1 MRSLL
6 YAAAFLPLQTLAWF
20 GKASDIDEI
29 VVVTTTRTITVC
41 PITEAW
47 TCGPDYP
54 TAPWQD
60 WTGTPTSTGS
70 EVSPTSKGNGN
81 GGHNHS
87 GSPSSSSPT
96 GHHSSG
102 PHSSVQATWTSSSS
116 PAGSPS
122 SSGPYVGPSSSTSHG
137 GPSSSGP
144 YGSPSSSSPAGSP
157 TSTSDYGTPT
167 SSSSAP
173 GDSSSSTDPPA
184 GGSSTTSPSASSTS
198 TDPPVDPPT
207 SSSTTSGL
215 PVDPATT
222 SSSASSTSSDPPV
235 DPPTTSSSATSTS
248 SDPPVDPPTTSS
260 SVTSTTSDLPV
271 DPATTSSSASTTSS
285 DPPVGP
291 GTTSSTTS
299 SAADPPAGT
308 STSTSS
314 GSSTSS
320 ADPAGTSTSS
330 SSSTSSD
337 PPTSST
343 SSASTTSSSA
353 DPTSTTT
360 SSSVDPV
367 TTSSSTTITTTATLT
382 STTSRSATTTS
393 SSTCAPSQT
402 LSALPEQTSCPDNT
416 ADDRSQ
422 WCGKSV
428 SDDTLV
434 PYSSGQTKSF
444 TLTITDADIDF
455 DGTVRPA
462 FAINGGTPGPA
473 IEVNWGDEVVITVI
487 NLLTDNATT
496 IHWHGIRQFGT
507 NDQDGVPGVT
517 ECAIPPNG
525 GQRTY
530 TWIASTYGTGWYH
543 SHTLSQY
550 GGGIRGPI
558 IIHGPATAEYDYDMG
573 HVMIDEVFSQTIFQ
587 MAWNIARLR
596 GPLPAA
602 VNYMV
607 NGQNKSPDGT
617 AGKATEWTVEPGK
630 KHLFRIINSSAQSSF
645 IVHFDYH
652 QMTVI
657 SSDYTPIVPY
667 TTTSLYVNP
676 GQRYNVI
683 VEMDQTPGAYYMRAI
698 TQTGCGEQNV
708 NTGLGIANPVFTYK
722 GSCGTPTSET
732 LSITPASDCRD
743 EPLAS
748 LVPFVSK
755 NGGSVDDFSDTAKLL
770 PGGNGG
776 SQVFDGYGSI
786 IRWYFGGLLDLNGNS
801 ASVLGNQ
808 TVSVDFEN
816 PTLKTMAE
824 LPTLSFNSS
833 KYSNAVVLDGPAG
846 DWVYFVIQNNFQTS
860 HPIHLH
866 GHDFSVLGQ
875 GKGVFTADQ
884 VTSLNF
890 ANPCRRDTA
899 LLYGFAGPGGVAQS
913 GWTVIGFQTDNPGA
927 WIMHCHI
934 IWHADGGMGL
944 QYIEQPDAINA
955 NGYWTSSGFQDECNA
970 YSSYQNGGGEG
981 KLTYEAGIKRD
992 LERHRYALKHKGKH

>member
-20 GKASDIDEI
+20 GKGSDIDEI

-60 WTGTPTSTGS
+60 WTGTVTSTGS
-70 EVSPTSKGNGN
+70 VVSPTSKGD
-81 GGHNHS
+81 GGHGGHDHS
-87 GSPSSSSPT
+87 GTPSSSSSVSDHH
-96 GHHSSG
+96 GGGGHSSG
-102 PHSSVQATWTSSSS
+102 YGTWTSSSSSSTSAGPSGTPSSSS
-116 PAGSPS
+116 PAGSPTS
-122 SSGPYVGPSSSTSHG
+122 SSPAGSPTSSSPAGSPTSSGPYVGPSSSTSYG
-137 GPSSSGP
+137 GPSGP

-157 TSTSDYGTPT
+157 TSTSTYGGPT
-167 SSSSAP
+167 SSADPPADPS
-173 GDSSSSTDPPA
+173 SSSST
-184 GGSSTTSPSASSTS
+184 
-198 TDPPVDPPT
+198 T
-207 SSSTTSGL
+207 SSTSGL
-215 PVDPATT
+215 PVDATST
-222 SSSASSTSSDPPV
+222 SSSASSTSSDSPA
-235 DPPTTSSSATSTS
+235 DPPSSSSSVTSTSTS
-248 SDPPVDPPTTSS
+248 SDPAATSSTS
-260 SVTSTTSDLPV
+260 SVTP
-271 DPATTSSSASTTSS
+271 TSS
-285 DPPVGP
+285 DPAA
-291 GTTSSTTS
+291 TSSSTTT

-308 STSTSS
+308 SSTTS
-314 GSSTSS
+314 
-320 ADPAGTSTSS
+320 GT
-330 SSSTSSD
+330 TSSD
-337 PPTSST
+337 PTSST
-343 SSASTTSSSA
+343 VSPAGSSTTSSSA
-353 DPTSTTT
+353 PGTTSSSSSDPPASTSSSTSSVDPPTTT
-360 SSSVDPV
+360 STFSRSFFPTTSSVDPV
-367 TTSSSTTITTTATLT
+367 TTSSLT
-382 STTSRSATTTS
+382 STSSRSATTTS

-402 LSALPEQTSCPDNT
+402 LSALPEQTACPDNT
-416 ADDRSQ
+416 ASDRSQ

-428 SDDTLV
+428 GDDTLV
-434 PYSSGQTKSF
+434 PYTTNQVKQF

-473 IEVNWGDEVVITVI
+473 IEVNWGDTVEVTVI
-487 NLLTDNATT
+487 NNLVDNATT

-525 GQRTY
+525 GSRTY

-543 SHTLSQY
+543 SHALSQY
-550 GGGIRGPI
+550 GGGIRGPV

-607 NGQNKSPDGT
+607 NGKNLSPDGSS
-617 AGKATEWTVEPGK
+617 GKATQWTVEPGK
-630 KHLFRIINSSAQSSF
+630 KHLFRIINSSAQSSY

-652 QMTVI
+652 TMTVI

-683 VEMDQTPGAYYMRAI
+683 VEMNQTPGAYFMRAI

-708 NTGLGIANPVFTYK
+708 NTGLGIANPVFTYR

-732 LSITPASDCRD
+732 LTIAPASDCRD

-755 NGGSVDDFSDTAKLL
+755 DGGSVDDFTDTAKLL

-776 SQVFDGYGSI
+776 SQVFDGYGPI

-808 TVSVDFEN
+808 TIGVDFEN

-824 LPTLSFNSS
+824 LPTLGFNSS

-875 GKGVFTADQ
+875 GKGVFSADQ
-884 VTSLNF
+884 VSSLNF

-944 QYIEQPDAINA
+944 QYIEQPDAIDA
-955 NGYWTSSGFQDECNA
+955 ESYWSSQGFQDEC
-970 YSSYQNGGGEG
+970 SSYSNYQTGNVEG
-981 KLTYEAGIKRD
+981 KLSYEAGIKRD
-992 LERHRYALKHKGKH
+992 LQRHRHALKNKHH